1 MRPGP
6 ITRLRK
12 RSLGGLVLAVACLPS
27 GPATAQTTADPLSGE
42 TLSRPD
48 QGLAP
53 TPTLRGTTPS
63 GPFGATPGG
72 EATGGGG
79 AATRTPTSRSGSSL
93 GSGVTAGANNRG
105 LTALLRL
112 RSAPP
117 RRFGSATV
125 RNTRSVTQVTPYDL
139 RLTPVVQSAVIG
151 VPLPTLLPL
160 AGLQTPGFV
169 LGSAFRQPAIV
180 DAAYAPLGIKLGT
193 FTFLPAFQQGIGYDT
208 NPDQITRRFAK
219 SSVVLR
225 TEAELGFR
233 SDWSSSELSGD
244 LRGAYLD
251 FPDNQAA
258 SRPNGTGVTRLRID
272 ANRDTRI
279 DLEGRFVLETQRS
292 GTPDLAAAVSSR
304 PLIASYGTTA
314 GVTETFNRLKV
325 TVRGLVDRSEF
336 EDAQLTNGTILRQ
349 SDRNLNQ
356 YGLNLRAGYEVSPD
370 ITPFVDILADTRV
383 YDLRIDSNGT
393 RRDSDGVTLGAGA
406 AFALTRFIAGEVSL
420 GFQHRTYNDP
430 TLRDLTAPAINAAVN
445 WTASPL
451 TSVRLSATTGIVE
464 TSLVGSSGVYSQAL
478 SLEVQH
484 DLLRNLSL
492 IAGFGYLTNDYDRV
506 RINERGVSATARFDY
521 RFNRWLALRGS
532 YIYQRIDSSVQGSS
546 FHANTFL
553 VGLRVNP

>member
-1 MRPGP
+1 M
-6 ITRLRK
+6 
-12 RSLGGLVLAVACLPS
+12 LAIACLPGAS
-27 GPATAQTTADPLSGE
+27 AVAQTATDPLSGD

-48 QGLAP
+48 GGLAP

-63 GPFGATPGG
+63 GPSGAAPSG
-72 EATGGGG
+72 EAPGG
-79 AATRTPTSRSGSSL
+79 AATRSLTSRSGSAL
-93 GSGVTAGANNRG
+93 GSGVNSGANNRA
-105 LTALLRL
+105 LTTQLRL
-112 RSAPP
+112 RAAPP

-125 RNTRSVTQVTPYDL
+125 RPTRSVTQVTPYDL
-139 RLTPVVQSAVIG
+139 RLTPVVQSAVVG

-169 LGSAFRQPAIV
+169 LSSAFRQPATV

-219 SSVVLR
+219 SSVVSR

-251 FPDNQAA
+251 FPDNQGA
-258 SRPNGTGVTRLRID
+258 SRPNANGITRLRVD

-292 GTPDLAAAVSSR
+292 GTPDLAAAVTSR

-314 GVTETFNRLKV
+314 GVTETFNRLKL

-383 YDLRIDSNGT
+383 YDLRIDSNGA
-393 RRDSDGVTLGAGA
+393 RRDSDGLTLGAGA
-406 AFALTRFIAGEVSL
+406 AFALTRFISGEVSL

-430 TLRDLTAPAINAAVN
+430 TLRDLTAPAISAAVT
-445 WTASPL
+445 WAASPL

-464 TSLVGSSGVYSQAL
+464 TTLPGSSGVYSQAL

-492 IAGFGYLTNDYDRV
+492 VAGFGYLANDYDRV
-506 RINERGVSATARFDY
+506 RINERGVSASARFDY

-532 YIYQRIDSSVQGSS
+532 YIYQRIDSSVQNSS
-546 FHANTFL
+546 FQSNTFL
-553 VGLRVNP
+553 LGLRVNP